1 MGVRN
6 PNTETHGQ
14 VEEMRAFQVDTD
26 LMVSAVGNIQSGA
39 DRLGDAKEMLDG
51 LRGRIEAAGL
61 GNDGDANDKLGGFR
75 DRWNDEF
82 GIISDMLSKFKD
94 ALNNG
99 SETYNTAD
107 QEIARSMT
115 PGSTPPAAEV

>member
-1 MGVRN
+1 
-6 PNTETHGQ
+6 
-14 VEEMRAFQVDTD
+14 MRAFQVDTD